1 MLDRNST
8 DVSIFIE
15 IPKRVLVQVA
25 CLGDFRRLEL
35 DVEGVGVLEIADLHG
50 SKEQSRKAF
59 FAARAQEERLTDAD
73 RITNFVC
80 MRTTLN
86 IQDELLAEAG
96 KLAGTGE
103 KTALVRMG
111 LEALI
116 EREAARRLA
125 RMGGAMPRLK
135 LAPRSRTAAGRR

>member
-1 MLDRNST
+1 
-8 DVSIFIE
+8 
-15 IPKRVLVQVA
+15 
-25 CLGDFRRLEL
+25 
-35 DVEGVGVLEIADLHG
+35 
-50 SKEQSRKAF
+50 
-59 FAARAQEERLTDAD
+59 
-73 RITNFVC
+73 

-125 RMGGAMPRLK
+125 LLGGAMPRLK
-135 LAPRSRTAAGRR
+135 LAPRRRAAAGRK

>member
-1 MLDRNST
+1 M
-8 DVSIFIE
+8 I
-15 IPKRVLVQVA
+15 A
-25 CLGDFRRLEL
+25 EL
-35 DVEGVGVLEIADLHG
+35 A
-50 SKEQSRKAF
+50 S
-59 FAARAQEERLTDAD
+59 LTDAD
-73 RITNFVC
+73 EIASFIC

-86 IQDELLAEAG
+86 IQDKLLTEAG
-96 KLAGTGE
+96 KLVGTGE

-135 LAPRSRTAAGRR
+135 LAPRRRVTGKE